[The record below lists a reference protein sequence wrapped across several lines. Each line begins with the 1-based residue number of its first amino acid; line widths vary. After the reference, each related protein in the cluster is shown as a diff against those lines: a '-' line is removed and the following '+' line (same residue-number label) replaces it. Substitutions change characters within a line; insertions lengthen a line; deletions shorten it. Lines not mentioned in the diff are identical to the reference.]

1 MNRHDTKFE
10 HSFHITMKSIYL
22 LNCVFVKQLIILL
35 FVLLY
40 VYISIDLTYINTF
53 QVNKMT
59 LDERHGSSSSNSS
72 DESSDGS
79 FIIKST
85 DPKRPPLWFVCHAH
99 SAESRSEWLQNLRQI
114 LQTQQDFLKA
124 IQSPIA
130 YQKEQ
135 TKEAS

>member
-1 MNRHDTKFE
+1 MMFRVV
-10 HSFHITMKSIYL
+10 SIE
-22 LNCVFVKQLIILL
+22 KKMSTWLIDNTIFINHLAVDLIL
-35 FVLLY
+35 
-40 VYISIDLTYINTF
+40 INVF

>member
-1 MNRHDTKFE
+1 MSQWLTDNQINFINHFAA
-10 HSFHITMKSIYL
+10 
-22 LNCVFVKQLIILL
+22 N
-35 FVLLY
+35 
-40 VYISIDLTYINTF
+40 LTYINVF

-59 LDERHGSSSSNSS
+59 LDERHGSSSSNST
-72 DESSDGS
+72 DDSSDGS

>member
-1 MNRHDTKFE
+1 MIPNLSVHFISPWKVFTYWIVF
-10 HSFHITMKSIYL
+10 S
-22 LNCVFVKQLIILL
+22 LNNLL
-35 FVLLY
+35 FYYLCCDM
-40 VYISIDLTYINTF
+40 YICLIDLTYINAF

-72 DESSDGS
+72 DDSSDGS